1 MMAGKLEGKVAVVTG
16 GSSGIGLA
24 TAQRFAAE
32 GARVFI
38 TGRRQAELDAA
49 VSAVG
54 AKATGVQADSAN
66 LTDLDRLYARV
77 KADAGRIDVL
87 FANAGGGSN
96 LPLGNITEEQYDD
109 TFGRNVRG
117 VLFTVQKALPLLID
131 GASVIL
137 AGSTASIV
145 AMPAFSVYGAS
156 KAALRSFARNWTLDL
171 KERRI
176 RVNVLS
182 PGPTKTPGLLGL
194 AGDDRA
200 AQQGMLDQMASELPL
215 GRVADPDEIAGAALF
230 LASDDSSF
238 VAGAELFAD
247 GGQAQI

>member
-1 MMAGKLEGKVAVVTG
+1 MARRLAGKVAVVTG
-16 GSSGIGLA
+16 GTTGIGLA
-24 TAQRFAAE
+24 SAKRFAAE

-38 TGRRQAELDAA
+38 TGRRQVELDKAVAA
-49 VSAVG
+49 IGGNAS
-54 AKATGVQADSAN
+54 GVRADSAKMA
-66 LTDLDRLYARV
+66 DLNRLYSQV
-77 KADAGRIDVL
+77 KADAGRIDIL

-96 LPLGNITEEQYDD
+96 LPLGSITEEQYDD
-109 TFGRNVRG
+109 TFGRNVKG
-117 VLFTVQKALPLLID
+117 VLFTVQKALPLLVD

-137 AGSTASIV
+137 TGSTASIV

-156 KAALRSFARNWTLDL
+156 KAALRSLARHWTLDL

-182 PGPTKTPGLLGL
+182 PGPTKTPGLLDL

-215 GRVADPDEIAGAALF
+215 GRVADPEEIASAALF

-238 VAGAELFAD
+238 VTGVELFVD
-247 GGQAQI
+247 GGQAQV

>member
-1 MMAGKLEGKVAVVTG
+1 MARRLTGKIAVVTG
-16 GSSGIGLA
+16 GTSGIGFA
-24 TAQRFAAE
+24 SAKRFAAE
-32 GARVFI
+32 GAHVFI
-38 TGRRQAELDAA
+38 TGRRQDELDKAVAA
-49 VSAVG
+49 IGGTAI
-54 AKATGVQADSAN
+54 GVQADSAKMA
-66 LTDLDRLYARV
+66 DLDRLYARV

-96 LPLGNITEEQYDD
+96 LPLGSITEEQYDD
-109 TFGRNVRG
+109 TFGRNVKG
-117 VLFTVQKALPLLID
+117 VLFTVQKALPLLAD

-137 AGSTASIV
+137 TGSTASVV

-156 KAALRSFARNWTLDL
+156 KAALRSFARHWTLDL
-171 KERRI
+171 KARRI

-200 AQQGMLDQMASELPL
+200 AQQGMLEQMASELPL
-215 GRVADPDEIAGAALF
+215 GRVADPDEIASAALF

-238 VAGAELFAD
+238 VTGTELFAD
-247 GGQAQI
+247 GGQAQV

>member
-1 MMAGKLEGKVAVVTG
+1 MARRLAGKIAVVTG
-16 GSSGIGLA
+16 GTTGIGFA
-24 TAQRFAAE
+24 SAKRFAAE

-38 TGRRQAELDAA
+38 TGRRQAEVDKAVAA
-49 VSAVG
+49 IG
-54 AKATGVQADSAN
+54 GDATGIQADSAKMA
-66 LTDLDRLYARV
+66 DLNRLYSQV
-77 KADAGRIDVL
+77 KADAGRIDIL

-96 LPLGNITEEQYDD
+96 LPLGSITEEQYED
-109 TFGRNVRG
+109 TFGRNVKG
-117 VLFTVQKALPLLID
+117 VLFTVQKALPLLVD

-137 AGSTASIV
+137 TGSTASIV

-156 KAALRSFARNWTLDL
+156 KAALRSFARHWTLDL

-182 PGPTKTPGLLGL
+182 PGPTVTPGLLGL
-194 AGDDRA
+194 AGDDRT

-215 GRVADPDEIAGAALF
+215 GRVADPDEIASAALF

-238 VAGAELFAD
+238 ITGAELFAD
-247 GGQAQI
+247 GGQAQV

>member
-1 MMAGKLEGKVAVVTG
+1 MARRLAGKIAVVTG
-16 GSSGIGLA
+16 GTTGIGFASAEL
-24 TAQRFAAE
+24 FAAE

-38 TGRRQAELDAA
+38 TGRRRAELDKAVAA
-49 VSAVG
+49 IG
-54 AKATGVQADSAN
+54 GTATGVHADSAKMA
-66 LTDLDRLYARV
+66 DLNRLYAQV
-77 KADAGRIDVL
+77 KADAGRIDIL

-96 LPLGNITEEQYDD
+96 LPLGSITEEQYDD
-109 TFGRNVRG
+109 TFGRNVKG
-117 VLFTVQKALPLLID
+117 VLFTVQKALPLLVD

-137 AGSTASIV
+137 TGSTASVV

-156 KAALRSFARNWTLDL
+156 KAALRSFARHWTLDL

-200 AQQGMLDQMASELPL
+200 AQEGMLEQMASELPL
-215 GRVADPDEIAGAALF
+215 GRVADPEEIATAALF

-238 VAGAELFAD
+238 VTGAELFAD
-247 GGQAQI
+247 GGQAQV

>member
-1 MMAGKLEGKVAVVTG
+1 MSRRLAGKIAVVTG
-16 GSSGIGLA
+16 GTTGIGLA
-24 TAQRFAAE
+24 SAKRFAAE
-32 GARVFI
+32 GAQVFV
-38 TGRRQAELDAA
+38 TGRRQAELDKAVAA
-49 VSAVG
+49 IG
-54 AKATGVQADSAN
+54 GNATGIQADSAKMA
-66 LTDLDRLYARV
+66 DLKRLYTLV
-77 KADAGRIDVL
+77 KADAGRIDIL

-96 LPLGNITEEQYDD
+96 SPLGSITEEQYDD
-109 TFGRNVRG
+109 TFGRNVKG
-117 VLFTVQKALPLLID
+117 VLFTVQMALPLLVD

-137 AGSTASIV
+137 TGSTASIV

-156 KAALRSFARNWTLDL
+156 KAALRSFARHWTLDL

-215 GRVADPDEIAGAALF
+215 GRVADPDEIASVALF
-230 LASDDSSF
+230 LASDESSF
-238 VAGAELFAD
+238 VTGVELFAD
-247 GGQAQI
+247 GGQAQV